1 MDTSNPFATF
11 LAARPETNPRSPS
24 KVGSHLGKF
33 SGFKIGETLV
43 LGGSLDGLG
52 LGTDE
57 ASDPFYSFLAQRP
70 THPTHEA
77 EWLKAEVFR
86 TKKQLL
92 QVAVDAELK
101 FISDQPSPEDATRL
115 RRIKVAQRY
124 LEHLELIGEPFSGA
138 GTVVSEDGRSRP
150 STAGG
155 EAKSGGVADGSAGS
169 FGGAGGSIVAAV
181 CEEVLEAPGGC
192 EKRVHALTSST
203 SLPSILGGL
212 GSPSVGSRVGT
223 PTAASRSRFGTAAT
237 AMTGASLGSTLRTTG
252 ALSIGTNGLPKEEK
266 EPLLEG
272 WYSKTRSFNIQIGKG
287 DLQCRRFSSAMPGGT
302 FVLGN
307 GRVPFF
313 TGSHLL
319 VKGYYFAFRVD
330 QVDPKPPQGA
340 DLGYS
345 LAIGISRM
353 SPSHTRLRGS
363 TSPLY
368 AYEVPGAVILGYG
381 GHFIDQG
388 KWYKAP
394 WDSNEVR
401 AGDKVGVLITNDGEF
416 VLYVN
421 DEQVFRTGTTLGLG
435 PKTTTKKSYYPIV
448 DLCGKVSGLKLQP
461 VTEPPNK
468 PLEVARPLEPTV
480 GK

>member
-1 MDTSNPFATF
+1 MFGRGGRPDRLMMDTSNPFATF

-330 QVDPKPPQGA
+330 QVDPKPPQVWRPLYRSRQVVQGSLGFKRGQSWRQGRCLDHERRRIRLVCQRRAGFSHGDDLGIGSEDDHEKELLPDRRLVWQGLRPQVAASDGASQQATGGGTAVGA
-340 DLGYS
+340 DG
-345 LAIGISRM
+345 RQVR
-353 SPSHTRLRGS
+353 RLWGS
-363 TSPLY
+363 GWRWHRHRQL
-368 AYEVPGAVILGYG
+368 
-381 GHFIDQG
+381 D
-388 KWYKAP
+388 
-394 WDSNEVR
+394 
-401 AGDKVGVLITNDGEF
+401 
-416 VLYVN
+416 
-421 DEQVFRTGTTLGLG
+421 
-435 PKTTTKKSYYPIV
+435 
-448 DLCGKVSGLKLQP
+448 
-461 VTEPPNK
+461 
-468 PLEVARPLEPTV
+468 
-480 GK
+480 